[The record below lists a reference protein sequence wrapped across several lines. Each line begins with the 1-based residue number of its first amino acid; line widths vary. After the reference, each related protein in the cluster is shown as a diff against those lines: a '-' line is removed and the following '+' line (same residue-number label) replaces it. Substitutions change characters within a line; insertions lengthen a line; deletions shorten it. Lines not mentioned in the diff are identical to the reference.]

1 MKLDAKSTIETGKA
15 ILGIELGST
24 RIKAVLIDQENKPIA
39 QGSHT
44 WENQLVNGLW
54 TYSID
59 AIWSGLQD
67 CYADLRSNVKKLYDT
82 EIETLAAIGVS
93 AMMHGYMPFNEKEE
107 ILVPFR
113 TWRNTNTGRAAA
125 ELSELF
131 VYNIP
136 LRWSISHLYQAIL
149 DNEAHV
155 KDIKFLTTLAG
166 YVHWQITGEKVL
178 GIGDA
183 SGMLP
188 IDPTTNN
195 YSAEMV
201 AKFDNLIASKEYS
214 WKLEDILPKVLSAGE
229 NAGVLTPEGCKKL
242 DASGYLKAGI
252 PVCPPEGDAGTG
264 MVATNAVKQR
274 TGNVSA
280 GTSSFSM
287 IVLEKEL
294 SKPYEMIDM
303 VTTPDGNLVAMVHC
317 NNCTS
322 DLNAWVNLFKEY
334 QELLGIPVDMDEL
347 YGKLYNIALTGDTDC
362 GGLLSYN
369 YISGEPVT
377 GLAEGRPLFVRSAND
392 KFNLA
397 NFMRAHLY
405 ASVGVLKIGNDIL
418 FNEEKIKVDRITGH
432 GGLFRTKGVGQRVL
446 AAAINSP
453 ISVME
458 TAGEGGAWGIALLG
472 SYLVNNKKG
481 QSLADFL
488 DESVFVSDAGV
499 EVSPTPEDVGLQH
512 IHRKLQG
519 RFAYR
524 RSSRQIQI
532 SGFTETFL
540 PLSLNLVLT

>member
-1 MKLDAKSTIETGKA
+1 MKSDAKSTIETGKA

-39 QGSHT
+39 QGNHT
-44 WENQLVNGLW
+44 WENQLVDGLW
-54 TYSID
+54 TYSIE

-67 CYADLRSNVKKLYDT
+67 CYADLRSNVKNLYGI
-82 EIETLAAIGVS
+82 EIENLAAIGVS
-93 AMMHGYMPFNEKEE
+93 AMMHGYMPFNAKEE

-125 ELSELF
+125 ALSDLF

-155 KDIKFLTTLAG
+155 KDIDFLTTLAG
-166 YVHWQITGEKVL
+166 YVHWQLTGEKVL

-188 IDPTTNN
+188 IDPTTHN

-201 AKFDNLIASKEYS
+201 AKFDKLIAPNQYN
-214 WKLEDILPKVLSAGE
+214 WTLQDILPKVLSAGE
-229 NAGVLTPEGCKKL
+229 SAGVLTPEGSKKL
-242 DASGYLKAGI
+242 DASGHLKAGI

-303 VTTPDGNLVAMVHC
+303 VTTPDGSLVAMVHC

-334 QELLGIPVDMDEL
+334 QELLGIPVDMNEI
-347 YGKLYNIALTGDTDC
+347 YSKLYNIALTGDADC

-397 NFMRAHLY
+397 NFMRSHLY

-432 GGLFRTKGVGQRVL
+432 GGLFKTKGVGQRIL

-453 ISVME
+453 ISVMK

-472 SYLVNNKKG
+472 SYLVNNEKK

-488 DESVFVSDAGV
+488 DEKVFVGDAGI
-499 EVSPTPEDVGLQH
+499 EVSPTAEDVAGFNTYIENYKAGLP
-512 IHRKLQG
+512 IEEAAVK
-519 RFAYR
+519 FK
-524 RSSRQIQI
+524 
-532 SGFTETFL
+532 
-540 PLSLNLVLT
+540 